1 MVGMIETPL
10 LITVFILSVNRFR
23 PSSPPSKNGFF
34 SGPDCFVGTGWRN
47 QFTRS
52 WGSRRT
58 HIAILAAR
66 AKGTGIRRIARD
78 LGVGVGTVLKVTD
91 KEERV

>member
-1 MVGMIETPL
+1 MP
-10 LITVFILSVNRFR
+10 FWLSFC
-23 PSSPPSKNGFF
+23 SDTD
-34 SGPDCFVGTGWRN
+34 PDKVT
-47 QFTRS
+47 
-52 WGSRRT
+52 
-58 HIAILAAR
+58 AILAAR